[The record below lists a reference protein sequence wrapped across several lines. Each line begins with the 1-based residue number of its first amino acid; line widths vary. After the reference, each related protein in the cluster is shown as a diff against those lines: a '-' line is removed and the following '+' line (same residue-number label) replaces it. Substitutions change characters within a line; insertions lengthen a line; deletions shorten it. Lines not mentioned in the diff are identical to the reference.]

1 MTEPSRIEILEQTL
15 QSTPGNSFARYALAI
30 ELSRAAQPEKALEQ
44 FQYLLNHQPE
54 YAAAYLQAGML
65 LTNMGRGEEAR
76 EVFQKGV
83 DVNRRQGNLHAQSEI
98 EAALESLTEAD

>member
-44 FQYLLNHQPE
+44 FQYLLEHQPD
-54 YAAAYLQAGML
+54 YAPTYLQAGML
-65 LTNMGRGEEAR
+65 LSNMGRIEEAR
-76 EVFQKGV
+76 ETYKKGV
-83 DVNRRQGNLHAQSEI
+83 EVNRKHGNLHAESEI
-98 EAALESLTEAD
+98 QAALDSLAEDD